1 MDIIDNLKT
10 FIAVVEAGNFTNAAR
25 HLKVAVSLV
34 KKRIDHL
41 ESQVGVVLFEML
53 TGQLPFDGDS
63 AASVLARVLSEE
75 PPAPRSIDP
84 T

>member
-10 FIAVVEAGNFTNAAR
+10 FIAVVETGNFTNAAR

-41 ESQVGVVLFEML
+41 ESQVGVVLFERSTRRMTL
-53 TGQLPFDGDS
+53 T
-63 AASVLARVLSEE
+63 LSL
-75 PPAPRSIDP
+75 IHI
-84 T
+84 